1 VVFFG
6 RFFARR
12 LRTLVTNPW
21 IGRVIMLLGGRG
33 LLEEGDIQQSS
44 YGGDWCI
51 DWSVDHIQQMPVQT
65 RS

>member
-1 VVFFG
+1 
-6 RFFARR
+6 
-12 LRTLVTNPW
+12 
-21 IGRVIMLLGGRG
+21 MLLGGRG

-65 RS
+65 RSWTHNLSVFQLQVPTSYPNMS

>member
-1 VVFFG
+1 
-6 RFFARR
+6 
-12 LRTLVTNPW
+12 
-21 IGRVIMLLGGRG
+21 MLLGGRG